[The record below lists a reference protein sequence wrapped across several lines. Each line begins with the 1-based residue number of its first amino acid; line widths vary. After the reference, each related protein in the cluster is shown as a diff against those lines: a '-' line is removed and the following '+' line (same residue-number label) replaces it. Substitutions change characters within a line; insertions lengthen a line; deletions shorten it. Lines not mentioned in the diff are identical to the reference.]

1 MLMRLRELRAGLRR
15 WRILRDQLAGFRRH
29 AQLDRAA
36 FEADRLVRFRRHLE
50 FAQQHSPYYREVLAA
65 HGVDVATAT
74 PADVPV
80 LTKQVLR
87 ERFDDIVTD
96 RRITAAGILEFLEQS
111 SDPRDLF
118 LGEYRVLHTSGT
130 SGQRVY
136 LAFSERDWVRAMAQF
151 LRPEFRPPP
160 GRWLRPYRIAYYGST
175 RGHYGGISM
184 ATPFG
189 GSGLRH
195 VVDMRAFEIDAPL
208 SETLPELDRFQPD
221 FLIGFVS
228 ALKSLADAQL
238 AGRLAIAPRAVHGG
252 GEAMTAA
259 DAAVLRPAFGGDIR
273 NNYGC
278 NEHLMMGLST
288 PDGSRIVVYDDDLI
302 LEIADDHVLVTN
314 LYNETLPLFR
324 HRIDDFVRRA
334 PADDPRFPYL
344 ALEGIVG
351 RAEMTLM
358 LRNDDGV
365 VEALLPYSFIG
376 LYVPD
381 VVGFQ
386 ARIDADAAFTLR
398 VRVDPAVGADRQAA
412 ALAAIGGKVRNLL
425 DGKRMRGVALA
436 VEEVDALVPDART
449 GKFKVIVD
457 ARAAH

>member
-1 MLMRLRELRAGLRR
+1 MRLRDIGAGLRR
-15 WRILRDQLAGFRRH
+15 GRILRAKLAEFERH
-29 AQLDRAA
+29 ARLTRAG
-36 FEADRLVRFRRHLE
+36 FEADRLVRFRRHLA
-50 FAQQHSPYYREVLAA
+50 FAQQRSPYYAEVLRA

-96 RRITAAGILEFLEQS
+96 RRITMAGILEFLARS

-118 LGEYRVLHTSGT
+118 LGEFRVLHTSGT

-136 LAFSERDWVRAMAQF
+136 LAFSESDWVRGMAQF

-160 GRWLRPYRIAYYGST
+160 GRPLRPYRIAYFGST

-184 ATPFG
+184 ATPLG
-189 GSGLRH
+189 GDALRH
-195 VVDMRAFEIDAPL
+195 VVDIRTYEIDAPL
-208 SETLPELDRFQPD
+208 SDTLPQLNRFQPD
-221 FLIGFVS
+221 FLLGFVS
-228 ALKSLADAQL
+228 ALKSLAEAQL

-252 GEAMTAA
+252 GEAMSGS
-259 DAAVLRPAFGGDIR
+259 DAAVLRQAFGGDIR

-288 PDGSRIVVYDDDLI
+288 PDGGRIVVYDDDLV
-302 LEIADDHVLVTN
+302 LEIGDDHVLVTN

-324 HRIDDFVRRA
+324 YRIDDFLRRA
-334 PADDPRFPYL
+334 PVDDPRFPYL
-344 ALEGIVG
+344 ALEGVVG

-381 VVGFQ
+381 VLGFQ
-386 ARIDADAAFTLR
+386 ARIGADAALTLR
-398 VRVDPAVGADRQAA
+398 VRVDPAVDAGRRAT
-412 ALAAIGGKVRNLL
+412 ALAAIGAKVRGLL

-436 VEEVDALVPDART
+436 VVEVDALEPDART

-457 ARAAH
+457 ARTAR